1 MFEVLWVDEVHEIKR
16 DDGSQSLSIEW
27 LQPDFT
33 GMASASPSL
42 NPIEDFGVT

>member
-1 MFEVLWVDEVHEIKR
+1 MVEVLWVDEVHEIKR

-33 GMASASPSL
+33 GMASASPISIVL
-42 NPIEDFGVT
+42 GTSGVT